1 MAWRCL
7 LLVLLFQARN
17 QVFVAGRTFGVV
29 RQMLAVL
36 DEVDSTSFSNDEED
50 VVLRF
55 ASRLADDPAESGGEL
70 ALLLVRAALAHVA
83 GNECHVVSPQCCKT
97 LGITEFRDARLHT

>member
-1 MAWRCL
+1 
-7 LLVLLFQARN
+7 LLFQARD

-50 VVLRF
+50 VVLQF
-55 ASRLADDPAESGGEL
+55 ARRLADDPEESGGEP

-83 GNECHVVSPQCCKT
+83 GNECHVGLLSAVKHSGLLNSRMHGC
-97 LGITEFRDARLHT
+97 IRHHRLDGCE

>member
-1 MAWRCL
+1 MAWRFL
-7 LLVLLFQARN
+7 LLVLLFQARD

-36 DEVDSTSFSNDEED
+36 DKVDSTSFSNDEED

-55 ASRLADDPAESGGEL
+55 APPIVSTTPTHCAAAFCC
-70 ALLLVRAALAHVA
+70 AL
-83 GNECHVVSPQCCKT
+83 
-97 LGITEFRDARLHT
+97 I